1 MQGMSAMAEQIET
14 SDTQADRQFP
24 ELPVEVAPRA
34 ICNDESRN
42 GGYDQKYATAN
53 VLAKHTNKRIIVF
66 HNGLFV

>member
-24 ELPVEVAPRA
+24 ELPVEVAPRT

-42 GGYDQKYATAN
+42 GGYD
-53 VLAKHTNKRIIVF
+53 
-66 HNGLFV
+66 